1 MLSYSKLIT
10 QLQTLILFSNL
21 FFPSKLKGVFRPFWT
36 WLYKLTILYWKP
48 DFRPTCMLKSYTML
62 IKWGTFLTSKTLLFK
77 SLINDDKVFDT
88 CNLSF
93 QKKSKNSTVFWAKQ
107 NGKRHQL
114 RRWVVKCMVLQTEN
128 SRKQMIHFVSLTSS
142 HIPVESCMQE
152 LNQLLLGFYE
162 GLKVWIIIN
171 WGFDNL

>member
-21 FFPSKLKGVFRPFWT
+21 FFPSKLKGFFRPFWT

-88 CNLSF
+88 CNLF
-93 QKKSKNSTVFWAKQ
+93 LQKKSKNSTVFWAKQ
-107 NGKRHQL
+107 NGKSHQL
-114 RRWVVKCMVLQTEN
+114 RRWVVKCMVLPTEN
-128 SRKQMIHFVSLTSS
+128 SNSAAKETNDTFCLFNFQSYSSRIMHAGIKPAIIGILWRLKSL
-142 HIPVESCMQE
+142 
-152 LNQLLLGFYE
+152 NY
-162 GLKVWIIIN
+162 N
-171 WGFDNL
+171 

>member
-93 QKKSKNSTVFWAKQ
+93 QKKIEKFNSILSETKRETPSIEEMSGEVYGITNRKLQLHSKGNKWYI
-107 NGKRHQL
+107 L
-114 RRWVVKCMVLQTEN
+114 
-128 SRKQMIHFVSLTSS
+128 SL
-142 HIPVESCMQE
+142 
-152 LNQLLLGFYE
+152 
-162 GLKVWIIIN
+162 
-171 WGFDNL
+171 